1 MRPPVTR
8 CDEFRG
14 STTTLANDER
24 SCSVEAPLP
33 FRASQVRPPSVE
45 RRSPMPKYPSQPWL
59 FSPVPT
65 QIVFELLGSIATVP
79 IVNVP
84 AESKTLVHD
93 SPSLSDRH
101 TPPDADPNQRVPVT
115 GSLASDDARPAM
127 FPKVQPPKVEGDGPL
142 ETQKFCCA
150 SVPNLRRACWS
161 LIAARVSRT
170 ALSRSAAIS
179 SIEVAPAR
187 RVERN
192 HSRRSSMRS
201 SSSTL
206 VSMIR
211 GAGVTG
217 VCARAVSVEKRRRVA

>member
-65 QIVFELLGSIATVP
+65 QITFELLGSTATVP
-79 IVNVP
+79 IVIVP

-101 TPPDADPNQRVPVT
+101 TPPDADPNQRAPVT
-115 GSLASDDARPAM
+115 GSLASEAARPAM
-127 FPKVQPPKVEGDGPL
+127 FPKVHPPKVEGEGPF

-150 SVPNLRRACWS
+150 SVPSERRARWARIAS
-161 LIAARVSRT
+161 WVARNAAARR
-170 ALSRSAAIS
+170 AAIHS
-179 SIEVAPAR
+179 ADGVPAR
-187 RVERN
+187 
-192 HSRRSSMRS
+192 
-201 SSSTL
+201 
-206 VSMIR
+206 
-211 GAGVTG
+211 
-217 VCARAVSVEKRRRVA
+217 